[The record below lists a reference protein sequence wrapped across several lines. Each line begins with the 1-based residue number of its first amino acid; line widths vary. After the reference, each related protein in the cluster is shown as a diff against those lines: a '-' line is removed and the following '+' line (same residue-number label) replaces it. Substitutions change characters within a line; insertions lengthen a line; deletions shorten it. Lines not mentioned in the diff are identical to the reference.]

1 MFKICAIVSSYFP
14 DLVEFGENIE
24 SYLPWV
30 DKLIIWENTPGKE
43 SKINVLTEK
52 LNSEKIEVRTTGQN
66 EFLAKPFN
74 ICIQWAKEAGFTH
87 ILTMDQDS
95 RFENGHFEKY
105 LKQITQLNNDSVAI
119 YAPNTQNSELKQ
131 EPVES
136 DFVITSGNIL
146 PLRIFNTVGLFNED
160 FLIYNVDTEF
170 CMRVRSKGLKIISFT
185 NISLVHSEGYK
196 RQMKIGFVLN
206 NYSAQS
212 TYYIIRNTILLWKLY
227 PQNVTLKEKFTFCK
241 FKIGFRLAK
250 IIFEDDSLR
259 KIKAIFLAIIHGY
272 LSRKG
277 RYDL

>member
-1 MFKICAIVSSYFP
+1 
-14 DLVEFGENIE
+14 
-24 SYLPWV
+24 
-30 DKLIIWENTPGKE
+30 
-43 SKINVLTEK
+43 
-52 LNSEKIEVRTTGQN
+52 
-66 EFLAKPFN
+66 
-74 ICIQWAKEAGFTH
+74 
-87 ILTMDQDS
+87 MDQDS